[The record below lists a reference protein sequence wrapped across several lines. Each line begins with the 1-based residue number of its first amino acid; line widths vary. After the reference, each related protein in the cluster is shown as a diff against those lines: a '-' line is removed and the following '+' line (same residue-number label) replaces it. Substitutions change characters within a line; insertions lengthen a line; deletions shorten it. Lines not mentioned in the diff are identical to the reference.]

1 MSDFYNEHLI
11 KLAKRSNAEQ
21 MDSTSSFVQGFIM
34 GRKYEQEF
42 NSQRYN
48 RILQEMR
55 NNDDIKFSENNYWDE
70 KISQLEKENFEL
82 KSKYVWENE

>member
-21 MDSTSSFVQGFIM
+21 MDSTSSFVQGFLM

-42 NSQRYN
+42 NTQRYN